1 MYANLPRI
9 RALIP
14 EFTSVFSLFTLV
26 FVIAH
31 AHSSEN
37 RSGNLNRS
45 ARARES
51 KWLRDLADPVPY
63 HGYTS
68 PDWSRCLY
76 NKNCTDALLFQDVR
90 IVGDDSCAVSN
101 ALFLLL
107 RQSYRFNMHKW
118 AEDMSGAVFR
128 INRTMYA
135 HELVPSGSRRNF
147 VLQYEQPSTSCLVWA
162 SNVTNTSMSSKRG
175 ISSVS
180 VFEADTH
187 GVTFAL
193 FSAPTQSSEF
203 LQARVND
210 VKNSVSLSIA
220 NATGLHRLRN
230 HSPSAAFLP
239 SENLAVANLG
249 NTDYNVNLYARKGDE
264 YIDLKMQSPFRVGG
278 ENIGSLFRS
287 GSSLYMSAR
296 FNVPY
301 VPLDMG
307 GHGYRSIG
315 LYNITSAP
323 IDPRSDLI
331 DWVSPDACISGCLND
346 LHETCGEV
354 LLLNANLLLRCL
366 PRRGIDIHKIP
377 GTCLKTN
384 TRLVC

>member
-1 MYANLPRI
+1 
-9 RALIP
+9 
-14 EFTSVFSLFTLV
+14 
-26 FVIAH
+26 
-31 AHSSEN
+31 
-37 RSGNLNRS
+37 
-45 ARARES
+45 
-51 KWLRDLADPVPY
+51 
-63 HGYTS
+63 
-68 PDWSRCLY
+68 
-76 NKNCTDALLFQDVR
+76 
-90 IVGDDSCAVSN
+90 
-101 ALFLLL
+101 
-107 RQSYRFNMHKW
+107 
-118 AEDMSGAVFR
+118 
-128 INRTMYA
+128 MYA

-162 SNVTNTSMSSKRG
+162 SNVTNTSMSSTRG
-175 ISSVS
+175 ITSVS

-203 LQARVND
+203 LQARVHD

-249 NTDYNVNLYARKGDE
+249 RVDYDVNLYARKGDE

-287 GSSLYMSAR
+287 GSSLYMNAR

-307 GHGYRSIG
+307 GHGYRSFG
-315 LYNITSAP
+315 LYNITSTT

-366 PRRGIDIHKIP
+366 PRGGRLSGYELQNKYAP
-377 GTCLKTN
+377 CLLNALNISN
-384 TRLVC
+384 TSSPCIRARKESLVDGLLCAQRCRSGNQIYHSSISSMKGSWYGVAGRSTTFCQQPADALPSEQIICVESKLLR